1 MQAKPRAR
9 RRTSCRAPAGSRL
22 VHASHLFS
30 LLSPK
35 AAEDA
40 TVIIEH
46 TSARRAESIA
56 AIGSPPTLLNEDN
69 PRLRK
74 RMSSP
79 MSSATALTRATLAT
93 GSTRCTKTDCVNR
106 RQLAAHP
113 PWLFPSAARNPLR
126 TASLSRATRTTRCR
140 RLGPPTDAAWA
151 A

>member
-1 MQAKPRAR
+1 VQAKPRAR

-74 RMSSP
+74 QDSLQRIRHGFFLPQPAIPSGQP
-79 MSSATALTRATLAT
+79 AFPGLLEQPA
-93 GSTRCTKTDCVNR
+93 V
-106 RQLAAHP
+106 AA
-113 PWLFPSAARNPLR
+113 
-126 TASLSRATRTTRCR
+126 
-140 RLGPPTDAAWA
+140 
-151 A
+151 